1 MSARTNPG
9 EGAFPFALLEKPHC
23 EESWAGSLLP
33 REITGSQSCRRE
45 CGAVN
50 PCLTWVLLPR
60 APALPP
66 WLFWDAS
73 SVLPQSPPLEWLP
86 LPTHWEGEVG
96 LRARALCCCLGSC
109 WHPLGVEISLSDS
122 TEAWGTP
129 TQARVFLPGLL
140 AQLTGKAKGNSLV
153 WKLCGRKLWSE
164 ILLEVHFCWLSSSV

>member
-73 SVLPQSPPLEWLP
+73 SVLPRSPPLEWLP

-109 WHPLGVEISLSDS
+109 WHPLELKFPSVTALRPGEHPLRPECFCPGCLLS
-122 TEAWGTP
+122 
-129 TQARVFLPGLL
+129 
-140 AQLTGKAKGNSLV
+140 
-153 WKLCGRKLWSE
+153 
-164 ILLEVHFCWLSSSV
+164 